1 MRIEARTIGCGLPDE
16 SPRDDGAL
24 LFTDYHSE
32 TTMPDPASPPLDLPG
47 LALGDADV
55 AYGEAVT
62 RARDE
67 GWAERLFNRDPS
79 LWSSDARVQAAISDR
94 LGWLDAAEHF
104 SEHIPDLEAFGQGI
118 RAAGFRTAVVM
129 GMGGSS
135 LAPEVLARTFGSAP
149 GGLALEILD
158 STDPDAVNR
167 LIDSL
172 DPLSTL
178 WIVASKSG
186 TTTEPLAF
194 QAAAWARLKEALE
207 ANHSE
212 QSPGELMIAITD
224 PGKSAKAIPHHD
236 ELREIFLNPP
246 DIGGRYSA
254 LTYVG
259 LVPAVLMGLDLDPP
273 LANASAMLHRSRDP
287 EPSRNPGVSL
297 GLAMGVLARAG
308 RDKLTFLPDP
318 EIASF
323 GSWAEQLIAESTG
336 KHGTGIVPVD
346 LEPLGAAGSYR
357 SDRVFVRL
365 SIAGSAGLAGAD
377 DLVDSLQASG
387 HPVIRIGLAGKID
400 LAGEFVRWEIATAIA
415 GAVLGIDPFDQPNV
429 EEAKELTRRV
439 LATHV
444 AVDLP
449 DPEIPG
455 GWGAASDV
463 EVPKPEIVPV
473 LASGDGIVLVGDAPL
488 RLTSG
493 DGTLVG
499 ELRRH
504 LARRKANSYLA
515 IQAFIAPDPARD
527 AVIARIRTLL
537 RDRTGRATTAGYGP
551 RFLHSTG
558 QLHKGGPPTGWFL
571 QLTEDHAQDR
581 EIPGWPYT
589 FGQLIEAQAEGDF
602 AAIESHDLPILRVHL
617 GSDPVA
623 GLAALERALAAAL
636 ADASR
641 EG

>member
-1 MRIEARTIGCGLPDE
+1 
-16 SPRDDGAL
+16 
-24 LFTDYHSE
+24 
-32 TTMPDPASPPLDLPG
+32 MPDPASPAVELPDF
-47 LALGDADV
+47 ALGEAAA
-55 AYGEAVT
+55 AYDEAVA

-67 GWAERLFNRDPS
+67 HWAERLFDRDPS
-79 LWSSDARVQAAISDR
+79 LWSSDSRVQAAIADR
-94 LGWLDAAEHF
+94 LGWLDAPEHF
-104 SEHIPDLEAFGQGI
+104 SAHIPDLEGFAQGAV
-118 RAAGFRTAVVM
+118 AAGFRTAVVM

-135 LAPEVLARTFGSAP
+135 LAPEVLVRTFGVKDGAVK
-149 GGLALEILD
+149 LEILD

-167 LIDSL
+167 LLDAL

-194 QAAAWARLKEALE
+194 QAAAWARTEEALE
-207 ANHSE
+207 AHDSE
-212 QSPGELMIAITD
+212 QSPGDLMIAITD
-224 PGKSAKAIPHHD
+224 PRKSVGSIPHHD
-236 ELREIFLNPP
+236 ELRETFLNPP
-246 DIGGRYSA
+246 DVGGRYSA

-259 LVPAVLMGLDLDPP
+259 LVPAALIGLDLDPL
-273 LANASAMLHRSRDP
+273 LANATAMLHRSRDP
-287 EPSRNPGVSL
+287 EPTRNPGVSL
-297 GLAMGVLARAG
+297 GLALGVLARAG

-318 EIASF
+318 EISSF

-336 KHGTGIVPVD
+336 KHGVGIVPVD
-346 LEPLGAAGSYR
+346 LEPLGAPRVYGP
-357 SDRVFVRL
+357 DRAFVRL
-365 SIAGSAGLAGAD
+365 PIAGSAGLEGAD
-377 DLVDSLQASG
+377 ALVDAAQAAG
-387 HPVIRIGLAGKID
+387 HPVIRIGLADTID
-400 LAGEFVRWEIATAIA
+400 IGGEFVRWEVATAIA

-439 LATHV
+439 LATHT
-444 AVDLP
+444 AVDRP
-449 DPEIPG
+449 DPDHPG
-455 GWGAASDV
+455 GWGMASDV
-463 EVPKPEIVPV
+463 EVPEPEVVPI
-473 LASGDGIVLVGDAPL
+473 LAEGDGIVLIGDAPL

-493 DGTLVG
+493 DGTLVE

-504 LARRKANSYLA
+504 LARRKANAYLA
-515 IQAFIAPDPARD
+515 IQAFIAPNGERD
-527 AVIARIRTLL
+527 DAIARIRALL

-571 QLTEDHAQDR
+571 QLTEDHARDR

-617 GSDPVA
+617 GADPEA

-636 ADASR
+636 VERTTED
-641 EG
+641 